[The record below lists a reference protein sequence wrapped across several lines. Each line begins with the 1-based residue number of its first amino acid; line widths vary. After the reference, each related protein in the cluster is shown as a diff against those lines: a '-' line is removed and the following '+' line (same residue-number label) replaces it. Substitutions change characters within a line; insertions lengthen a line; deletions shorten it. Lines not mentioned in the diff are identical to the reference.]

1 MGDFFKHIRIF
12 LNKWKSRALT
22 HAKEVVNARKV
33 FLGGMA
39 KFALNETDEMM
50 NHPLST
56 LLFASVLLT
65 VACSKPAD
73 RQDFNVAAPLETSAH
88 AATAVTKSG
97 PVAGYVDGG
106 VYIFKGI
113 PYAKAERFMPAV
125 DPDPWTDVRPSRAYG
140 PTCPQDKRS
149 GWWSDDQAFA
159 MHWDDGF
166 PDEDCLRVNIWTGG
180 LRNGVKRPVMVWLHG
195 GGFRAGSG
203 QELISY
209 DGTNLARD
217 HGVVVVS
224 LNHRLNVLGFLDL
237 SAYGAK
243 YAQSGNVG
251 MTDIVKAL
259 EWVRD
264 NIAAFGGD
272 PDNVTIFGQS
282 GGGGKVST
290 LMAMPS
296 AKGLF
301 SKAVVESGSITE
313 LMAPKYSRRIGA
325 KTVEALHLNPSRID
339 KLAEV
344 PYEQL
349 LAAYNG
355 AIAAV
360 REEAQQDGALPGNFL
375 NALLFG
381 QVPVVDGE
389 VIPAQPDTP
398 EALALSK
405 DVPVIIGTTYHEFT
419 RDQEDPIFQPLALQQ
434 AANRSAAG
442 CAPVYLYQFT
452 WESPVLDGA
461 FGSTHC
467 IEIPFV
473 FDNVALH
480 RTFTGGAADA
490 VELGHRISRLW
501 TSFAKTGTP
510 ESEGIPAWEPYPKK
524 MILDIESSIQ

>member
-1 MGDFFKHIRIF
+1 MKKLKTGI
-12 LNKWKSRALT
+12 LMSAALV
-22 HAKEVVNARKV
+22 A
-33 FLGGMA
+33 
-39 KFALNETDEMM
+39 
-50 NHPLST
+50 
-56 LLFASVLLT
+56 
-65 VACSKPAD
+65 VACTSSVDRPAP
-73 RQDFNVAAPLETSAH
+73 AAGPALETSAK
-88 AATAVTKSG
+88 AATVQTVSG
-97 PVAGYVDGG
+97 PVAGYVDDG
-106 VYIFKGI
+106 VYTFKGI

-125 DPDPWTDVRPSRAYG
+125 DPDPWTEVRHSRAYG
-140 PTCPQDKRS
+140 PTCPQDKRA

-180 LRNGVKRPVMVWLHG
+180 LKNGVKRPVMVWLHG

-209 DGTNLARD
+209 DGANLARD
-217 HGVVVVS
+217 HGVVVVT

-243 YAQSGNVG
+243 YARSGNLG

-301 SKAVVESGSITE
+301 GKAIVESGSITS
-313 LMAPKYSRRIGA
+313 LMEPKYSRRIGA
-325 KTVEALHLNPSRID
+325 KTVEALNLNPSRID
-339 KLAEV
+339 KIAEV

-349 LAAYNG
+349 LAAYNQ
-355 AIAAV
+355 AIAEV
-360 REEAQQDGALPGNFL
+360 REEAKQDGAFPENIL
-375 NALLFG
+375 NAILFG

-389 VIPAQPDTP
+389 IIPAQPATP

-405 DVPVIIGTTYHEFT
+405 DIPTIIGTTYHEFT
-419 RDQEDPIFQPLALQQ
+419 RDREDPIFQPLALQQ
-434 AANRSAAG
+434 AADRTAAG
-442 CAPVYLYQFT
+442 CAPVYFYQFT
-452 WESPVLDGA
+452 WESPVLDGT

-473 FDNVALH
+473 FDNVTLH
-480 RTFTGGAADA
+480 RTFTGGAQDA
-490 VELGHRISRLW
+490 VELGHRVSRLW
-501 TSFAKTGTP
+501 TNFAKTGTP
-510 ESEGIPAWEPYPKK
+510 ESEGMPAWEPYPKK
-524 MILDIESSIQ
+524 MILNIESSIQ

>member
-1 MGDFFKHIRIF
+1 MQSLH
-12 LNKWKSRALT
+12 
-22 HAKEVVNARKV
+22 V
-33 FLGGMA
+33 FS
-39 KFALNETDEMM
+39 
-50 NHPLST
+50 LSAAVI
-56 LLFASVLLT
+56 LAA
-65 VACSKPAD
+65 ACSCPSGNRTVSNSPA
-73 RQDFNVAAPLETSAH
+73 ALETSAK
-88 AATAVTKSG
+88 AATTQTASG
-97 PVAGYVDGG
+97 PVAGYVDDG
-106 VYIFKGI
+106 VFVFKGI
-113 PYAKAERFMPAV
+113 PYAKAERFMPAE
-125 DPDPWTDVRPSRAYG
+125 DPDPWTEVRHSRAYG
-140 PTCPQDKRS
+140 PTCPQDKRA

-166 PDEDCLRVNIWTGG
+166 PDEDCLRVNIWTSGLKDGG
-180 LRNGVKRPVMVWLHG
+180 KRPVMVWLHG

-209 DGTNLARD
+209 DGTHLARN
-217 HGVVVVS
+217 HGVVVVT

-243 YAQSGNVG
+243 YAQSANLG

-264 NIAAFGGD
+264 NIAQFGGD
-272 PDNVTIFGQS
+272 PANVTIFGQS

-301 SKAVVESGSITE
+301 NKAIVQSGSITR
-313 LMAPKYSRRIGA
+313 LMEPKYSRRIGA
-325 KTVEALHLNPSRID
+325 RTVEKLHLNPSRID
-339 KLAEV
+339 AIAQV

-349 LAAYNG
+349 LEAYNQ
-355 AIAAV
+355 AIREV
-360 REEAQQDGALPGNFL
+360 SEEAKQDGVFPENVL

-389 VIPAQPDTP
+389 VIPAQPSTA

-405 DVPVIIGTTYHEFT
+405 DIPVIIGTTYHEFT
-419 RDQEDPIFQPLALQQ
+419 RDREDPIFQPLALQQ
-434 AANRSAAG
+434 AADRTAAG

-461 FGSTHC
+461 LGSTHC

-473 FDNVALH
+473 FDNVDLH
-480 RTFTGGAADA
+480 RTFTGGGAAD
-490 VELGHRISRLW
+490 VELGHRISSLW
-501 TSFAKTGTP
+501 TRFAKDGVP
-510 ESEGIPAWEPYPKK
+510 QAEGIPACEPYPKK
-524 MILDIESSIQ
+524 MILNTESSIN

>member
-1 MGDFFKHIRIF
+1 MKCKTI
-12 LNKWKSRALT
+12 LSLS
-22 HAKEVVNARKV
+22 VV
-33 FLGGMA
+33 
-39 KFALNETDEMM
+39 
-50 NHPLST
+50 
-56 LLFASVLLT
+56 VLL
-65 VACSKPAD
+65 AASCSTSAVRHAD
-73 RQDFNVAAPLETSAH
+73 NGAAPLETSVK
-88 AATAVTKSG
+88 AATVPTQSG
-97 PVAGYVDGG
+97 PVAGYVDDG
-106 VYIFKGI
+106 VFIFKGI
-113 PYAKAERFMPAV
+113 PYAKAARFMPAE
-125 DPDPWTDVRPSRAYG
+125 DPEPWTEVRSSRAYG

-149 GWWSDDQAFA
+149 GWWSDAQAFA

-166 PDEDCLRVNIWTGG
+166 PDEDCLRVNVWTAGIDSG
-180 LRNGVKRPVMVWLHG
+180 KRPVMVWLHG

-217 HGVVVVS
+217 HGVVVVT

-243 YAQSGNVG
+243 YAHSGNLG
-251 MTDIVKAL
+251 MMDIVKAL
-259 EWVRD
+259 EWVRG

-272 PDNVTIFGQS
+272 PSNVTVFGQS

-301 SKAVVESGSITE
+301 GKAIVESGSITQ
-313 LMAPKYSRRIGA
+313 LMEPKYSRRIGA

-339 KLAEV
+339 AITDV

-349 LAAYNG
+349 LAAYNA
-355 AIAAV
+355 AIEAV
-360 REEAQQDGALPGNFL
+360 REEAQQDGVFPENILSAILY
-375 NALLFG
+375 G

-389 VIPAQPDTP
+389 IIPAQPATA

-405 DVPVIIGTTYHEFT
+405 DIPVIIGTTYHEFT
-419 RDQEDPIFQPLALQQ
+419 RDREDPIFQPLAVQQ
-434 AANRSAAG
+434 AADRTAAG
-442 CAPVYLYQFT
+442 CAPVYFYQFT

-480 RTFTGGAADA
+480 RTFTGGGAEA

-501 TSFAKTGTP
+501 TNFAKTGVP
-510 ESEGIPAWEPYPKK
+510 SSEGIPAWETYPRK
-524 MILDIESSIQ
+524 MILNLESTIN

>member
-1 MGDFFKHIRIF
+1 MKCKTI
-12 LNKWKSRALT
+12 
-22 HAKEVVNARKV
+22 
-33 FLGGMA
+33 
-39 KFALNETDEMM
+39 
-50 NHPLST
+50 LS
-56 LLFASVLLT
+56 LSAAVLL
-65 VACSKPAD
+65 AASCSAPAVRHAD
-73 RQDFNVAAPLETSAH
+73 NGAAPLETSAK
-88 AATAVTKSG
+88 AATVPTQSG
-97 PVAGYVDGG
+97 PVAGYVDDG
-106 VYIFKGI
+106 VFIFKGI
-113 PYAKAERFMPAV
+113 PYAKAARFMPAE
-125 DPDPWTDVRPSRAYG
+125 DPEPWTEVRSSRAYG

-149 GWWSDDQAFA
+149 GWWSDAQAFA

-166 PDEDCLRVNIWTGG
+166 PDEDCLRVNVWTAGIDSG
-180 LRNGVKRPVMVWLHG
+180 KRPVMVWLHG

-217 HGVVVVS
+217 HGVVVVT

-243 YAQSGNVG
+243 YAHSGNLG
-251 MTDIVKAL
+251 MMDIVKAL
-259 EWVRD
+259 EWVRG
-264 NIAAFGGD
+264 NISAFGGD
-272 PDNVTIFGQS
+272 PSNVTVFGQS

-301 SKAVVESGSITE
+301 GKAIVESGSITQ
-313 LMAPKYSRRIGA
+313 LMEPKYTRRIGA

-339 KLAEV
+339 AIAEV

-349 LAAYNG
+349 LAAYNA

-360 REEAQQDGALPGNFL
+360 REEAKQDGVFPENILSAILY
-375 NALLFG
+375 G

-389 VIPAQPDTP
+389 IIPAQPATA

-405 DVPVIIGTTYHEFT
+405 DIPVIIGTTYHEFT
-419 RDQEDPIFQPLALQQ
+419 RDREDPIFQPLALKQ
-434 AANRSAAG
+434 AEDRTAAG
-442 CAPVYLYQFT
+442 CAPVYFYQFT

-480 RTFTGGAADA
+480 RTFTGGGAEA

-501 TSFAKTGTP
+501 TNFAKTGVP
-510 ESEGIPAWEPYPKK
+510 SSEGIPAWETYPRK
-524 MILDIESSIQ
+524 MILNLESTIN